1 MKAGFG
7 LFLLWVLLTGCSK
20 PAHTVNVSCEQMF
33 LEHLRSEAEQQHQSD
48 RVGFEITAKFNEL
61 RELHDPKVDAIL
73 NRQTLLEG
81 RYVPECEDVRTGRTF
96 PCPELSVLR

>member
-7 LFLLWVLLTGCSK
+7 LFLLSVVLTGCGK

-33 LEHLRSEAEQQHQSD
+33 LEQLRWAAEQRQQSD
-48 RVGFEITAKFNEL
+48 IAASEITAKFNEL

-81 RYVPECEDVRTGRTF
+81 RYVPECEDIRTGRTF
-96 PCPELSVLR
+96 PCPGLLDRY